1 MKPSLASTSVS
12 NLDSS
17 RLFEGIGR
25 IVVSFQQVE
34 QWLSEILA
42 LLLRMREKDDQ
53 FLVSAAMSFGQK
65 VDLLVALY
73 PKRKP
78 SQLQDVDLKVVKK
91 ALSTAEEFRNRVV
104 HSFWAIECA
113 NENRWV
119 RIKGSLRGRKGL
131 KLSKTPANIELLHQC
146 DLALLVIREWMLND
160 APKIEAATK
169 ILEGYMTND
178 HEIIQSGQPIIPN

>member
-1 MKPSLASTSVS
+1 MKPSDTTTVA
-12 NLDSS
+12 NESS
-17 RLFEGIGR
+17 MLFEGIGR
-25 IVVSFQQVE
+25 IVVSFQQTE

-42 LLLRMREKDDQ
+42 LLLRMKEKDDQ

-65 VDLLVALY
+65 VDLLIELY

-78 SQLQDVDLKVVKK
+78 HQLQEVDLIVVKN

-113 NENRWV
+113 DENRWI

-131 KLSKTPANIELLHQC
+131 KLSKTPANIEMLHEC
-146 DLALLVIREWMLND
+146 NRSLLVIREWMIIETS
-160 APKIEAATK
+160 KIEEATK
-169 ILEGYMTND
+169 TLKAYMSD
-178 HEIIQSGQPIIPN
+178 GQKINHGG